1 MKLGTI
7 LKTMVLVL
15 IVLGTTPGFA
25 EKFKVI
31 RVIDGDT
38 IDVDY
43 HGHRERVRLLCVN
56 TPESVHPD
64 QSQNTPLGTI
74 ASLYAKK
81 VLTDKSVDLEF
92 EGNRRG
98 RFKRLLAY
106 VIVDD
111 CNFNLDLV
119 EQGLSPYYTKYGQSK
134 AYDRK
139 FRQAE
144 QRAKAKG
151 LNIWS
156 EKKVNPKGPVLV
168 SATLG
173 TNTLHGNIKSRVFH
187 TAACRYFN
195 CKQCT
200 VIFHTKA
207 AALAAGFKPC
217 HICNP

>member
-1 MKLGTI
+1 MNKGII
-7 LKTMVLVL
+7 LKIIVLVL
-15 IVLGTTPGFA
+15 MILGTTPGFA

-56 TPESVHPD
+56 TPESVHPNR
-64 QSQNTPLGTI
+64 SRNTPMGTT
-74 ASLYAKK
+74 ASLYTKK
-81 VLTDKSVDLEF
+81 ILTGKSVDLEF

-106 VIVDD
+106 VIVDNA
-111 CNFNLDLV
+111 NFNLDLV
-119 EQGLSPYYTKYGQSK
+119 EQGFSPYYTRYGLSK
-134 AYDRK
+134 AYDRR

-144 QRAKAKG
+144 QRAKEKG
-151 LNIWS
+151 LNIWNGKQID
-156 EKKVNPKGPVLV
+156 KKAPSLAAAPP
-168 SATLG
+168 G
-173 TNTLHGNIKSRVFH
+173 TSVLHGNVESRVVH
-187 TAACRYFN
+187 TPSCRYFS

-200 VIFHTKA
+200 VIFHSRA

-217 HICNP
+217 RICTP

>member
-1 MKLGTI
+1 MNKGII
-7 LKTMVLVL
+7 LKIIVLVL
-15 IVLGTTPGFA
+15 MVLGTTPGFA

-64 QSQNTPLGTI
+64 RSRNTPMGTT
-74 ASLYAKK
+74 ASLYTKK
-81 VLTDKSVDLEF
+81 ILTGKSVDLEF

-106 VIVDD
+106 VIVDNA
-111 CNFNLDLV
+111 NFNLDLV
-119 EQGLSPYYTKYGQSK
+119 EQGLSPYYTRYGQSK
-134 AYDRK
+134 AYDLR

-144 QRAKAKG
+144 LRAKEKG
-151 LNIWS
+151 LNIWNGKQIG
-156 EKKVNPKGPVLV
+156 KKAPSLAAAPP
-168 SATLG
+168 G
-173 TNTLHGNIKSRVFH
+173 TIVLHGNVESRVVH
-187 TAACRYFN
+187 TPSCRYFS

-200 VIFHTKA
+200 VIFHSRE

-217 HICNP
+217 RICNP